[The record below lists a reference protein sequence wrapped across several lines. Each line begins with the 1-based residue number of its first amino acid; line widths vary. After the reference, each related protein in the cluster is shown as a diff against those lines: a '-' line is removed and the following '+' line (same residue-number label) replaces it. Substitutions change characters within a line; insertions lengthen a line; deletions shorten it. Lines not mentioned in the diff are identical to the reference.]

1 MRLTQFWPQIRPLFV
16 APLLLATACTYQGD
30 IDKPYTQKATWFSYV
45 GGDDIRARCAP
56 GVTEY
61 RFVYNAVYGEQLR
74 TYEITGVPGE
84 AAQMISRVQEGTG
97 LNVSNIS
104 VSEPLAQF
112 GWNKASKSLSATEVT
127 GLEQYLK
134 ETGAG
139 EPITKGARLRSDD
152 FYWVSALCYDG
163 AFVFNGWKDKSEG
176 FQHLTFMPFLL
187 ANDETGI
194 EVNPFRDV
202 GTKNAAR
209 IHQSKAEKKS
219 HFDLEVGNNG
229 LVTGFSFF

>member
-1 MRLTQFWPQIRPLFV
+1 MPLIV
-16 APLLLATACTYQGD
+16 APLLLVTACAYQGD

-45 GGDDIRARCAP
+45 GGDDIRDRCAP
-56 GVTEY
+56 GITEY
-61 RFVYNAVYGEQLR
+61 RFVYNAVYDEQLR
-74 TYEITGVPGE
+74 TYEVTGTPGGP
-84 AAQMISRVQEGTG
+84 AKLISRVQVGTG
-97 LNVSNIS
+97 LKSSQIS

-112 GWNKASKSLSATEVT
+112 GWEKSVTDLTSVEVSE
-127 GLEQYLK
+127 LEQGLK

-163 AFVFNGWKDKSEG
+163 AFVFNGWKKKTDG
-176 FQHLTFMPFLL
+176 FDHLSFMPFLL
-187 ANDETGI
+187 GHDATQI

-209 IHQSKAEKKS
+209 MHQSKAEKQK
-219 HFDLEVGNNG
+219 HFDLEVGDNG